1 MLCSNHFEAGT
12 ERNIIP
18 TSAMASN
25 SIGVFKGYGKDA
37 SLLTLLSYNVGVVD
51 CLATASKATASCF
64 ARLSKGIG
72 TATKSTY
79 PFATTKARSCEGC
92 SDVGR
97 QSLCLSNKVKGR
109 IQNENPAFYALSGI
123 DCDFFRG
130 T

>member
-25 SIGVFKGYGKDA
+25 SIGAFKGYGKDA
-37 SLLTLLSYNVGVVD
+37 LLLTLLSYNVGVVN
-51 CLATASKATASCF
+51 CLATASCF

-109 IQNENPAFYALSGI
+109 IQNENPAFYTLSEI
-123 DCDFFRG
+123 NFDFFRG